1 MNLLNVIGKIILIL
15 IAAPLMGGLLD
26 GLDRKISA
34 KMQRRVG
41 PPLLQPFYDVGKLL
55 RKKATTVNQITR
67 YYVTFSLLFSAFT
80 VVIFLMGEDILL
92 SVFSFTLATVFFV
105 IAGYSAY
112 SAYSFIG
119 TQREMVQIM
128 CYEPMILIVAFG
140 FYSTVHSFAIK
151 DVFHMGAP
159 IITKLP
165 LIFIGLCYVLTIKL
179 RKSPFDLS
187 MSHHAHQEL
196 VKGITTELTGVC
208 MAMVQISH
216 WLETVF
222 ALGLVFLF
230 FVNSSPISWVISG
243 VITFLIYFV
252 EIVIDNSAARIKWK
266 PALKL
271 SWLVVLVCGAANMLI
286 LNLI

>member
-1 MNLLNVIGKIILIL
+1 MNALIVIAKIVIIL
-15 IAAPLMGGLLD
+15 IAAPLLGGLLD

-41 PPLLQPFYDVGKLL
+41 PSILQPFYDVRKLL
-55 RKKATTVNQITR
+55 KKKATTVNQITR
-67 YYVTFSLLFSAFT
+67 YYVTFSLFFSAFT
-80 VVIFLMGEDILL
+80 VVIFLLGEDILL
-92 SVFSFTLATVFFV
+92 CVFAFTLACVFFI

-112 SAYSFIG
+112 SPYSFIG
-119 TQREMVQIM
+119 TQREMIQIM

-151 DVFHMGAP
+151 DVFLMDAP

-208 MAMVQISH
+208 MAMVQMSH

-230 FVNSSPISWVISG
+230 FVNSSPVSWVISG
-243 VITFLIYFV
+243 VITFLVYFA
-252 EIVIDNSAARIKWK
+252 EIVIDNSYARIKWK

-271 SWLVVLVCGAANMLI
+271 SWLVVGVCGAANLLI